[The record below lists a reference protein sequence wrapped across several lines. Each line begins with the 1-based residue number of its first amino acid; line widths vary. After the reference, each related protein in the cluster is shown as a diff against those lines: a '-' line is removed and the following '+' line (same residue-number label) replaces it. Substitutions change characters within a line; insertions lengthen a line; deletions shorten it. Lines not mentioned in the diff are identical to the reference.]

1 MFKWLKTFFS
11 SGENLFGGKRDPR
24 WREVRA
30 AHVQKEPVC
39 QACGK
44 NSKLDVHHI
53 IPVGIDNT
61 TDLDPDNLIT
71 LCNQPCHLVFGH
83 FMSYYC
89 YNSAVRKM
97 VDEYRVALERRK
109 CMPGKT

>member
-1 MFKWLKTFFS
+1 MFKWLAKLFNPS
-11 SGENLFGGKRDPR
+11 ENLFGGKRDPR

-30 AHVQKEPVC
+30 EHIQKEPVC

-44 NSKLDVHHI
+44 DIKLDVHHI
-53 IPVGIDNT
+53 IPVGIDKT
-61 TDLDPDNLIT
+61 KELDSDNLIT

-89 YNSAVRKM
+89 YNGAVREM
-97 VDEYRVALERRK
+97 VTEYRTALERRK
-109 CMPGKT
+109 CMPEKT